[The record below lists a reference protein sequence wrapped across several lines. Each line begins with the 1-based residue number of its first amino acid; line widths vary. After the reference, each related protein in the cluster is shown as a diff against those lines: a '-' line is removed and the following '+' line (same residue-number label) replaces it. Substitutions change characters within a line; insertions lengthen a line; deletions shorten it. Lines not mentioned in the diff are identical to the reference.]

1 MCLRQLVRSF
11 LIYSKSKKMSFIYCN
26 GNNIEGPFHIIGD
39 CHGCADELVE
49 LLEKLGY
56 LLKEDGSIWAV
67 RGSAAADFKLI
78 FVGDYIDR
86 GPKSAQVLH
95 ILLKAWQDGALFFPG
110 INSTFSFQTHNLSNE
125 YALGKYRFALG
136 NDAEAKQHEDA
147 QWQKIIAEAQKNN
160 RDDSENILDAIKFEP
175 VHINETSNSYK
186 QRQLK
191 RVPIMAVKGNHEFK
205 LERVMCDRKVQAIFT
220 DMASTMLSL
229 RGAWQGLYR
238 FAFGK
243 DKNCFPFSYEE
254 LAAFLDALPHYIT
267 LEGGNLLVS
276 HAGLCQDLQGKNNQK
291 AAHFCLFG
299 DANGKLDE
307 KGFPIRH
314 HWENSYTGKAQVV
327 YGHTPVIKPLKCGNT
342 WNIDTGC
349 VFGGSLSALSYP
361 QGEITSV
368 KSRKIYCFKE
378 GISNIGAGEKAII

>member
-1 MCLRQLVRSF
+1 
-11 LIYSKSKKMSFIYCN
+11 MSFIYCN
-26 GNNIEGPFHIIGD
+26 GNNIEGPFHIVGD

-67 RGSAAADFKLI
+67 RGSAAANFKLI
-78 FVGDYIDR
+78 FVGDYVDR
-86 GPKSAQVLH
+86 GPKPAQVLH

-110 INSTFSFQTHNLSNE
+110 TNSTFSSQRHNLSDE

-136 NDAEAKQHEDA
+136 DDTEAKQYEDA
-147 QWQKIIAEAQKNN
+147 QWQKIITEAQNNN
-160 RDDSENILDAIKFEP
+160 RDDSKNILEAINFEP
-175 VHINETSNSYK
+175 VHINEISSSYK

-191 RVPIMAVKGNHEFK
+191 RVPILAVKGNHEFK
-205 LERVMCDRKVQAIFT
+205 LERVMRGRNVQAIFT

-238 FAFGK
+238 FALRQSR
-243 DKNCFPFSYEE
+243 NYFPFSYEE
-254 LAAFLDALPHYIT
+254 LAAFLDTLPHYIT

-299 DANGKLDE
+299 DADGKLDE

-314 HWENSYTGKAQVV
+314 HWENSYTGKTQVV
-327 YGHTPVIKPLKCGNT
+327 YGHTPVAEPLKCGNT

-361 QGEITSV
+361 CGEITSV
-368 KSRKIYCFKE
+368 KSKKTYCFKE
-378 GISNIGAGEKAII
+378 GISNSGASKKTII